1 MIAILVQRLTR
12 SFDTDR
18 HIDILLVSYRTYNWR
33 LNFEPFYIHSLYH
46 YPCNFLLISAFAKFS
61 SPFPFLPKYSV
72 ILSSFFLEF
81 LHLGKYYISN
91 LKKKS
96 ISKNFKMKDFL
107 SKDYQKPCQ
116 KSRFFSGKLLNYL
129 PLPSLEA
136 RI

>member
-18 HIDILLVSYRTYNWR
+18 HIDIILLSYRTYNWR
-33 LNFEPFYIHSLYH
+33 LNFEPFYMYTLYH
-46 YPCNFLLISAFAKFS
+46 YPCNFLLISAFAKFP
-61 SPFPFLPKYSV
+61 SPLLAQIFSYFIFLLSRV
-72 ILSSFFLEF
+72 SSFRKI
-81 LHLGKYYISN
+81 LHISN

-96 ISKNFKMKDFL
+96 ISNNFKMKDFL

-116 KSRFFSGKLLNYL
+116 KSRFFSGKLLNYFT
-129 PLPSLEA
+129 LPSLEA